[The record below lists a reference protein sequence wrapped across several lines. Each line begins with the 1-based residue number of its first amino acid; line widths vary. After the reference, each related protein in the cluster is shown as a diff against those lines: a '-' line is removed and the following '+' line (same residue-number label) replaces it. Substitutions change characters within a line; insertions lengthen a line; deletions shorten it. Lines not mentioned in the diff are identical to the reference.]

1 MGSWLS
7 HRGAMSNIKTPGA
20 SRSPATSTI
29 TTRAD
34 RCHRSPLDSIHPC
47 GSMRRCAG
55 LLALRHDPLRTRHS
69 CYRAMQ
75 LIHESFGQ
83 DPPRW
88 GKTSSGS
95 ASYTQKRPWPTP
107 LPDALGRIIAK
118 KCGNARTG
126 PCGLRHGFDLI
137 LLTILAVQIIR
148 CL

>member
-75 LIHESFGQ
+75 LIHEHFGQ
-83 DPPRW
+83 DPATLGEDQFRDCFVHP
-88 GKTSSGS
+88 KTLMADA
-95 ASYTQKRPWPTP
+95 AS
-107 LPDALGRIIAK
+107 
-118 KCGNARTG
+118 
-126 PCGLRHGFDLI
+126 
-137 LLTILAVQIIR
+137 
-148 CL
+148 